1 MARAKRNSSSGGRRR
16 GMSAW
21 LLVAIGL
28 FLGVGLM
35 WGAERYLASGGKP
48 FSGIASLF
56 KGDAKPASAGKE
68 QKKKSPPK
76 AAVTESEKPKLEFYS
91 VLPGESAAPQGKA
104 GAGPYA
110 LQAGSF
116 TSFEDADR
124 LKARLAL
131 IGLEAR
137 IEAVSADE
145 GGAHYRVRLGPYHT
159 RKDLDAA
166 RTKLGKKGIEAT
178 LIKLNAAGA

>member
-35 WGAERYLASGGKP
+35 WGAERYLGSGGKP
-48 FSGIASLF
+48 FSGLASLF
-56 KGDAKPASAGKE
+56 KGDAKSASAGKE
-68 QKKKSPPK
+68 KKKSPAK
-76 AAVTESEKPKLEFYS
+76 TAATESEKPKLEFYS
-91 VLPGESAAPQGKA
+91 VLPGESAPAPGKS

-159 RKDLDAA
+159 RKDLDVAKA
-166 RTKLGKKGIEAT
+166 KLAKKGIEAT

>member
-1 MARAKRNSSSGGRRR
+1 MARAKSGGRKR
-16 GMSAW
+16 GISAW

-28 FLGVGLM
+28 LLGAAMM
-35 WGAERYLASGGKP
+35 WGAERYFARGKP

-56 KGDAKPASAGKE
+56 KGDAKTESAARA

-76 AAVTESEKPKLEFYS
+76 AAVTESDKPELEFYS
-91 VLPGESAAPQGKA
+91 VLPGESASPPGKA
-104 GAGPYA
+104 GAGPFA

-116 TSFEDADR
+116 ANFEDADR

-131 IGLEAR
+131 MGLEAR

-159 RKDLDAA
+159 KKDLSAVQA
-166 RTKLGKKGIEAT
+166 KLNKKGIEAT